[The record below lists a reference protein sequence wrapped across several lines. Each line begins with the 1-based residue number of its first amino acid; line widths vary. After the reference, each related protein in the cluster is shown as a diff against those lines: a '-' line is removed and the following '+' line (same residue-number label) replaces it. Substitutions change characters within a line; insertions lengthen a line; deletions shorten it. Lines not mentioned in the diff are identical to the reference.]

1 MIEANAE
8 RLVSRLVPHHI
19 PPIRSKQTPTFLVLV
34 ILFVLLLR
42 CWCLYP
48 RGFGVWVWLAW
59 FGYWVFFNFRHYFS
73 PTNQETRQGKSWS
86 TKAARNIMN
95 ASVHFLMQCMIPW
108 LLLPFISHL

>member
-8 RLVSRLVPHHI
+8 RLMSRLVPHHI
-19 PPIRSKQTPTFLVLV
+19 PPIRLKPKPTFLVLV

-48 RGFGVWVWLAW
+48 RGFGLRGLGIGCFSILGNR
-59 FGYWVFFNFRHYFS
+59 FG

-95 ASVHFLMQCMIPW
+95 ASVHFLMQCMIPRS
-108 LLLPFISHL
+108 LLPLILHL